1 VSKGILAILFE
12 VALYVMNTSSTTTVL
27 IAGSLIMMVAAIGH
41 GKGDDEMIPVGEH
54 FVEFELPAHDGST
67 VASADLEGK
76 PFLLFFYP
84 KADTPG

>member
-1 VSKGILAILFE
+1 ML
-12 VALYVMNTSSTTTVL
+12 N
-27 IAGSLIMMVAAIGH
+27 IG
-41 GKGDDEMIPVGEH
+41 DP

-67 VASADLEGK
+67 VNSADLADR